1 MQELVQKCLIE
12 TGHVEH
18 AAIFRRQ
25 DSSLRVASPGLNLSS
40 VEISYLVSLF
50 DDLPECREEGVSFG
64 GTTYRT
70 IRADKLSIYSVN
82 NEAGLVLVKTKTL
95 IIFAT
100 WNNSHYASVCIE
112 SAENVGSYFKEK
124 GK

>member
-1 MQELVQKCLIE
+1 MQDLVQKCLIE
-12 TGHVEH
+12 TGHVEY

-40 VEISYLVSLF
+40 DEICYLVSLF
-50 DDLPECREEGVSFG
+50 DDLPDCREEGVTFG

-70 IRADKLSIYSVN
+70 TRADKLSIYSVN
-82 NEAGLVLVKTKTL
+82 KGAGLVLVKTKTL
-95 IIFAT
+95 IIFASWT
-100 WNNSHYASVCIE
+100 NSHYASVCIE
-112 SAENVGSYFKEK
+112 SAESVGSYFKEK